1 MRVSVQT
8 PVSAVALASAAI
20 LAASVASAANSP
32 ERCQQYRPK
41 NAAGENREPCEA
53 GAVKACPAADPPPA
67 GAAASQGG
75 DINKLREA
83 AQ

>member
-8 PVSAVALASAAI
+8 TVSAVALVSTGI
-20 LAASVASAANSP
+20 LAGSVASAAISS
-32 ERCQQYRPK
+32 ERQQQYRPK
-41 NAAGENREPCEA
+41 KAAGENRGQWKA
-53 GAVKACPAADPPPA
+53 GSAKACLAAEPPA
-67 GAAASQGG
+67 RTAASQGG